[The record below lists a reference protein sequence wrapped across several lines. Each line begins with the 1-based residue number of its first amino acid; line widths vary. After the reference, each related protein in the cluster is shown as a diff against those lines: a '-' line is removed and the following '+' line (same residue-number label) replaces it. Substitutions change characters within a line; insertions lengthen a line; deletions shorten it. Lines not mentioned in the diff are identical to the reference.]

1 MKVEWQAIHK
11 TTTVSCKV
19 FDRASFCFYS
29 FMSTDIA
36 DNLAAVKQRVADAA
50 CRSGRSADAAQLL
63 VVSKT
68 WPVEKVS
75 EVVVSGHFAFGENRV
90 QEGEEKIPQLPKDL
104 QWHLI
109 GHLQRNKVRKALP
122 LFQTIHS
129 IDSLKLARY
138 TSNIA
143 GEIGKK
149 PDVYLQVDLAG
160 EETKN
165 GYHPN
170 KIKSELDDLLA
181 LENLSILGL
190 MCIPPMA
197 STPEEARPWF
207 VKLRELRDE
216 LEHSAGQSLP
226 GLSMGMSGDFE
237 VAIEE
242 GSTIVR
248 VGSAIF
254 GSRTYH

>member
-1 MKVEWQAIHK
+1 
-11 TTTVSCKV
+11 
-19 FDRASFCFYS
+19 
-29 FMSTDIA
+29 MSNDVA
-36 DNLAAVKQRVADAA
+36 ENLSGVKQRVRDAA
-50 CRSGRSADAAQLL
+50 LRSGRSADAAELL

-68 WPVEKVS
+68 WPAEKVAD
-75 EVVVSGHFAFGENRV
+75 VVAAGQLAFGENRL
-90 QEGEEKIPQLPKDL
+90 QEGEEKIPQLPGHL

-143 GEIGKK
+143 AELSKK
-149 PDVYLQVDLAG
+149 PDIYLQVDLAG
-160 EETKN
+160 EESKN
-165 GYHPN
+165 GYEPDQMRR
-170 KIKSELDDLLA
+170 ELDDLLA
-181 LENLSILGL
+181 LEHVSIIGL

-197 STPEEARPWF
+197 SKPEDARPWF
-207 VKLRELRDE
+207 VKLRELRDD
-216 LEHSAGQSLP
+216 LEARAGRSLP

-254 GSRTYH
+254 GSRTYL

>member
-1 MKVEWQAIHK
+1 
-11 TTTVSCKV
+11 
-19 FDRASFCFYS
+19 
-29 FMSTDIA
+29 
-36 DNLAAVKQRVADAA
+36 
-50 CRSGRSADAAQLL
+50 
-63 VVSKT
+63 
-68 WPVEKVS
+68 
-75 EVVVSGHFAFGENRV
+75 
-90 QEGEEKIPQLPKDL
+90 LPDHL

-143 GEIGKK
+143 AELGVK
-149 PDVYLQVDLAG
+149 PKIYLQVDLAA

-165 GYHPN
+165 GYNPD
-170 KIKSELDDLLA
+170 KLRDDLDDLLS
-181 LENLSILGL
+181 LENVSILGL

-197 STPEEARPWF
+197 ATPEDARPWF

-216 LEHSAGQSLP
+216 LEHRAGQAFP

-254 GSRTYH
+254 GSRT

>member
-1 MKVEWQAIHK
+1 
-11 TTTVSCKV
+11 
-19 FDRASFCFYS
+19 
-29 FMSTDIA
+29 MSSDITA
-36 DNLAAVKQRVADAA
+36 NLGRIKQRVADASV
-50 CRSGRSADAAQLL
+50 RSGRSADAAQLL

-68 WPVEKVS
+68 WPAEKVS
-75 EVVVSGHFAFGENRV
+75 EVVAAGHLAYGENRV
-90 QEGEEKIPQLPKDL
+90 QEGEEKIPRLPDHL

-143 GEIGKK
+143 VELGVK
-149 PDVYLQVDLAG
+149 PKIYLQVDLAA

-165 GYHPN
+165 GYNPD
-170 KIKSELDDLLA
+170 KLRDDLDDLLS
-181 LENLSILGL
+181 LENVSILGL

-197 STPEEARPWF
+197 ATPEDARPWF

-216 LEHSAGQSLP
+216 LEHRAGQAFP

-254 GSRTYH
+254 GSRT

>member
-1 MKVEWQAIHK
+1 MGDH
-11 TTTVSCKV
+11 
-19 FDRASFCFYS
+19 
-29 FMSTDIA
+29 IA
-36 DNLAAVKQRVADAA
+36 ANLSGIKQRVAAA
-50 CRSGRSADAAQLL
+50 AVRSGRAEDAAELL

-68 WPVEKVS
+68 WPAERVA
-75 EVVVSGHFAFGENRV
+75 EVVDAGHLAFGENKI
-90 QEGEEKIPQLPKDL
+90 QEAIGKVPRLPDHL

-109 GHLQRNKVRKALP
+109 GHMQRNKVRKALP

-143 GEIGKK
+143 GELGKK
-149 PDVYLQVDLAG
+149 PDIYLQVNLAA
-160 EETKN
+160 EESKN
-165 GYHPN
+165 GYTPDALRADM
-170 KIKSELDDLLA
+170 EDLCG
-181 LENLSILGL
+181 LENVSIAGL
-190 MCIPPMA
+190 MCIPPA
-197 STPEEARPWF
+197 AATPEDARPWF
-207 VKLRELRDE
+207 AQLRELRDD
-216 LEHSAGQSLP
+216 LEAYTGQSLP

-254 GSRTYH
+254 GSRTYA